1 MYGPDLPF
9 GRLATILATI
19 KKVMTGRLRK
29 NLPPARRVIFVKI
42 STKFSGKK
50 KQLGRNS
57 RVFGEVFDL
66 KTIVSPIQQL

>member
-50 KQLGRNS
+50 KTTGKKFQG
-57 RVFGEVFDL
+57 FW
-66 KTIVSPIQQL
+66 